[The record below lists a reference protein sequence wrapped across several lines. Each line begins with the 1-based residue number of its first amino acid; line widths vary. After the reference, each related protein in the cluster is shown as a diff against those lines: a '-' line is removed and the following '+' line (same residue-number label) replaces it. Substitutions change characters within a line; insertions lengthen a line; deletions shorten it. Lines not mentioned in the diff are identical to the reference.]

1 MSVLSNLNGSSLS
14 VLNNNL
20 GNKFIGQINYLNNFQ
35 DSGIIVFCYNKG
47 TLILYLNKNLEE
59 IYVPIE
65 NLRKGD
71 LVKSYLHGYRKIED
85 IVCNKTNNDVDSL
98 LECMYK
104 MEKTDENNLI
114 EDLIVTG
121 GHSILVDDL
130 GDYKEENDRLFNGE
144 TLKID
149 DKYLLLAA
157 VSNDFIKL
165 QNNDEYT
172 YYHFILEN
180 NGNDNDR
187 YGIWANGILSET
199 PSKNFFMSMFKN

>member
-1 MSVLSNLNGSSLS
+1 
-14 VLNNNL
+14 
-20 GNKFIGQINYLNNFQ
+20 
-35 DSGIIVFCYNKG
+35 
-47 TLILYLNKNLEE
+47 
-59 IYVPIE
+59 
-65 NLRKGD
+65 
-71 LVKSYLHGYRKIED
+71 
-85 IVCNKTNNDVDSL
+85 
-98 LECMYK
+98 
-104 MEKTDENNLI
+104 MEKTEENNLI

-130 GDYKEENDRLFNGE
+130 GDNKEENDRLFNGE

-187 YGIWANGILSET
+187 YGVWANGILSET

>member
-1 MSVLSNLNGSSLS
+1 MI
-14 VLNNNL
+14 NNN
-20 GNKFIGQINYLNNFQ
+20 
-35 DSGIIVFCYNKG
+35 
-47 TLILYLNKNLEE
+47 
-59 IYVPIE
+59 
-65 NLRKGD
+65 
-71 LVKSYLHGYRKIED
+71 
-85 IVCNKTNNDVDSL
+85 VDNL

-104 MEKTDENNLI
+104 MEKTEENNLI

-130 GDYKEENDRLFNGE
+130 GDNKEENDRLFNGE

-187 YGIWANGILSET
+187 YGVWANGILSET